1 MHRVNRWAWF
11 AIAALAIAGPA
22 RSQPGALDHGSLGLY
37 EAREFKALDGR
48 CADCTPKAA
57 LWYFEG
63 DLVAIPRQTQAQPAS
78 FSQQSV
84 VEDVRQW
91 AQQENAPPYGLPFM
105 TWLGSPELIEGA
117 RVDKTGIALQLPS
130 GSVMPLALV
139 PKIASNLS
147 YFNTD
152 SVAFFAKRSV
162 RLRGSTQPV
171 GTGERFVA
179 RVLWPEDFRIDLNA
193 MRLRPLGANESLTTL
208 LTADDGGAKSAFS
221 TRLIWQSRS
230 PAQERNARRA
240 VLAFM
245 LNGAQGDDDEAHG
258 GHFAIATGWHRRDG
272 QWSDWMVNNFY
283 NLGSVSEK
291 GIIASMLPMDNYM
304 MDLNSGQSYYR
315 PSYML
320 VAILKRPEAAAWY
333 QGAMVH
339 VFDRFYRHHI
349 EYDHAKSNCAGLSID
364 ALNGLGWQLPV
375 LGPTS
380 TVKAA
385 LGYYYSSATDLSFA
399 SGMRTFH
406 YMVEER
412 SRLYPRAAFE
422 TVGQDLLMLVGA
434 PTRPLTRYEQML
446 RDDVE
451 AIVFVRI
458 PQIPSSRAFGTY
470 PVASFDEYMARVPKD
485 RKDWKIVPVDPRVFP
500 DALRDR
506 PVARP
511 LISDN
516 AVGMLAVGGLAM
528 VVGAPFAVW
537 RRRREARKT
546 SAK

>member
-1 MHRVNRWAWF
+1 MHRVSRF
-11 AIAALAIAGPA
+11 ACVSLAALAIAAPGWA
-22 RSQPGALDHGSLGLY
+22 QPGALDYGSLGLY
-37 EAREFKALDGR
+37 EAGEFKAVDGR

-63 DLVAIPRQTQAQPAS
+63 DLVAIPRQNQGQAAG

-91 AQQENAPPYGLPFM
+91 AQRESAPPHALPFM

-117 RVDKTGIALQLPS
+117 RLDKTGTTLQMPS

-147 YFNTD
+147 YYNAD
-152 SVAFFAKRSV
+152 SVAFFAKRTV
-162 RLRGSTQPV
+162 RVRGSTQAARA
-171 GTGERFVA
+171 GERFVA
-179 RVLWPEDFRIDLNA
+179 RVLWPEDYRIVLSA
-193 MRLRPLGANESLTTL
+193 MPLQPLRANESLTTL
-208 LTADDGGAKSAFS
+208 LTADDGGAKSAFA

-230 PAQERNARRA
+230 PAQDRTGRRA

-258 GHFAIATGWHRRDG
+258 GHFAIATGWHRGNG
-272 QWSDWMVNNFY
+272 QWADWMVNNFY

-291 GIIASMLPMDNYM
+291 GIIASMLPMDNYL

-349 EYDHAKSNCAGLSID
+349 DYDHAQSNCAGLSID
-364 ALNGLGWQLPV
+364 ALTALGWQLPV

-380 TVKAA
+380 TAKAA

-399 SGMRTFH
+399 SGTRTFH

-422 TVGQDLLMLVGA
+422 TVGQDLLTLMGA
-434 PTRPLTRYEQML
+434 PSRPLTRFEQML

-500 DALRDR
+500 DQLRDR
-506 PVARP
+506 PAAP
-511 LISDN
+511 SLLSEN
-516 AVGMLAVGGLAM
+516 AVGTLAVGGLAV
-528 VVGAPFAVW
+528 VVGTPIAVW
-537 RRRREARKT
+537 RRRSKARKV
-546 SAK
+546 AKH